1 MKLTKTL
8 SIAALVAGV
17 FAAPAYAD
25 NFTLRM
31 GGGHPTGLTY
41 VRVYD
46 TFFADEVS
54 KRVKAKTGHNIRF
67 IKAWGGSVAKVDGVI
82 EAVQTGT
89 LDIGLSPIGFEQS
102 RAALL
107 NYSAYVPFTSP
118 DPVLQ
123 QKVSNRMLKEVPA
136 LQASM
141 KPYNSRVLGAMVT
154 EAYGVTTSFGWAG
167 VDELKG
173 KRIALA
179 GSNAPLFLPLES
191 VPVTLGIGE
200 HYQAMQNGLAEGS
213 LFFISGLEA
222 FKLKEVG
229 KFFKKTGFGSLS
241 TLVAFMNLDTRERLP
256 KEVVAIIDQ
265 VADEATM
272 RVAEISKKRD
282 LDVEAK
288 VKAEGVTVNTLS
300 DAQKKRWATLLK
312 DLPGKS
318 AKELDAKGMP
328 ATEVLKT
335 YIRFLGEAGYT
346 FPVDYPL

>member
-1 MKLTKTL
+1 MKLTKTFT
-8 SIAALVAGV
+8 IAALLSAA
-17 FAAPAYAD
+17 FAAPAQAD

-31 GGGHPTGLTY
+31 GAGHPTGLTY
-41 VRVYD
+41 VAVYD
-46 TFFADEVS
+46 DYFAPEVT
-54 KRVKAKTGHNIRF
+54 KRVKEKTGHKIRF
-67 IKAWGGSVAKVDGVI
+67 IKAWGGSVAKVDGII
-82 EAVQTGT
+82 EAVQKGT

-118 DPVLQ
+118 DPMVQ
-123 QKVSNRMLKEVPA
+123 QKVANRMLKEVPA

-141 KPYNSRVLGAMVT
+141 KPYNSRVLGQMVT
-154 EAYGVTTSFGWAG
+154 EAYGLTTNFNWNTTA
-167 VDELKG
+167 ELQG

-179 GSNAPLFLPLES
+179 GTNAPLFLPLNA

-200 HYQAMQNGLAEGS
+200 HYQAMQNGLADGS
-213 LFFISGLEA
+213 LFYISGMEA
-222 FKLKEVG
+222 FKLKEVA
-229 KFFKKTGFGSLS
+229 KYFNKTGFGSLS
-241 TLVAFMNLDTRERLP
+241 TLVAFMNLDTRAKLP

-265 VADEATM
+265 VAEEATI

-282 LDVEAK
+282 QEIEAK
-288 VKAEGVTVNTLS
+288 VKKEGITVNTLP
-300 DAQKKRWATLLK
+300 DAEKKRWASLLK

-328 ATEVLKT
+328 ASEVLKT
-335 YIRFLGEAGYT
+335 YIRYLGDEGYK